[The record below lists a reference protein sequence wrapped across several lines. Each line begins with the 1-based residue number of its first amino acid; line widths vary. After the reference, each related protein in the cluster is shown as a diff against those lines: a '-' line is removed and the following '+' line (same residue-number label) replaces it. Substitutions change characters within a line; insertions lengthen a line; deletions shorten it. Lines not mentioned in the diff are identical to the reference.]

1 MKKEIVNFIII
12 LACLII
18 SLMLLW
24 EMGVFCD
31 EYNMTPALVCGSFW
45 GLILYWLRIFLL
57 MVLSI
62 LSAIRIIKLI
72 YQRRR

>member
-12 LACLII
+12 LACFII

-31 EYNMTPALVCGSFW
+31 KYNMTPALVCGSFE

-57 MVLSI
+57 MVLSV
-62 LSAIRIIKLI
+62 LSAVRIITMT
-72 YQRRR
+72 R

>member
-1 MKKEIVNFIII
+1 MKKEIINFIII

-31 EYNMTPALVCGSFW
+31 EYNMTPALVCGSFG

>member
-1 MKKEIVNFIII
+1 MKKEIVCFIVI
-12 LACLII
+12 LVCLII
-18 SLMLLW
+18 SLLLLW

-31 EYNMTPALVCGSFW
+31 EYNLTPALVCGSFE

-57 MVLSI
+57 MVLSV

-72 YQRRR
+72 LKRRR